1 MVWARQR
8 RQCRALKLKRR
19 HAHQQDQLLGPMHSL
34 SVARKQ
40 CLSQQQEQSIMAT
53 SPQRSEGQTAPGTP
67 VTAASPGSAST
78 PSGGGGGAGG
88 GAGVAAS
95 SASVN
100 NSKSPASNEASPT
113 TAAASAPPASSG
125 LLQSLKAV
133 FGYSTFRPKQNE
145 VTCPSY
151 DCVLCCKGEAAT
163 LLTFLCACG
172 RPFKRC
178 WKGVMRWC

>member
-1 MVWARQR
+1 MVCNWARQTMS
-8 RQCRALKLKRR
+8 RAQLQTE
-19 HAHQQDQLLGPMHSL
+19 AHQQDPLLGPIRPL

-40 CLSQQQEQSIMAT
+40 RLVAGTKPQAQPRPSIMAT
-53 SPQRSEGQTAPGTP
+53 SPQRSEGQRAPGTP
-67 VTAASPGSAST
+67 VTATSPGSAST

-88 GAGVAAS
+88 GAGVVAS

-100 NSKSPASNEASPT
+100 NSKSPASNEASPAA
-113 TAAASAPPASSG
+113 AAASAPPASSG

-163 LLTFLCACG
+163 LLTLCVPVAGHSSGVG
-172 RPFKRC
+172 RA
-178 WKGVMRWC
+178 

>member
-1 MVWARQR
+1 
-8 RQCRALKLKRR
+8 
-19 HAHQQDQLLGPMHSL
+19 
-34 SVARKQ
+34 
-40 CLSQQQEQSIMAT
+40 MAT
-53 SPQRSEGQTAPGTP
+53 SPQPSEGQRAPGTP
-67 VTAASPGSAST
+67 VTAKSPGSAST

-88 GAGVAAS
+88 GAGVAA

-151 DCVLCCKGEAAT
+151 DCVLCCKGKPQHSSLFVCLWQAIQAVLEGRDALVLMAT
-163 LLTFLCACG
+163 GSGKSLCYQLPAVHRARAG
-172 RPFKRC
+172 IPTYV
-178 WKGVMRWC
+178 GVSIIEP